1 MKNASVAEQ
10 QLQTL
15 EQKLQSNERKM
26 GTNQDKYHESLLFI
40 NLKKQESNQV
50 LKASADTNLVL
61 LENLSL
67 PVSIIF
73 KEKIH
78 KIIIQKMF

>member
-40 NLKKQESNQV
+40 NLKNKKVIKFSKQV
-50 LKASADTNLVL
+50 LIL
-61 LENLSL
+61 
-67 PVSIIF
+67 I
-73 KEKIH
+73 
-78 KIIIQKMF
+78 